1 MPKGRGFRSVNFDDF
16 LFTSIGDE
24 KKEPTNC
31 NIISLVNYA
40 NTLLEF
46 RIRRLF
52 LLINIVQLVYIL
64 ASFAINKERRNFT
77 INKREFKAI
86 SMELLLIVAL
96 FFAASITKNSEIL
109 LLVLFV
115 LLLIVWLGLF
125 WNIFKLGQDLF
136 TFPIINLYGLLSTF
150 VVLRSNLYARS
161 LTYNLAMQQII
172 WSCIITYLIHII
184 FLVLKYL
191 LERNV

>member
-1 MPKGRGFRSVNFDDF
+1 MKVMIFSLPVSAM
-16 LFTSIGDE
+16 
-24 KKEPTNC
+24 KKKNLQ
-31 NIISLVNYA
+31 IV
-40 NTLLEF
+40 TLLVLSIMLILCWNLELEDCF
-46 RIRRLF
+46 W
-52 LLINIVQLVYIL
+52 LINIVQLVYIL

-109 LLVLFV
+109 LLVLFL

-172 WSCIITYLIHII
+172 WSCIITYLIHIF

>member
-1 MPKGRGFRSVNFDDF
+1 MIFSLPVSAM
-16 LFTSIGDE
+16 
-24 KKEPTNC
+24 KKKNLQ
-31 NIISLVNYA
+31 IV
-40 NTLLEF
+40 TLLVLSIMLILCWNLELEDCF
-46 RIRRLF
+46 W
-52 LLINIVQLVYIL
+52 LINIVQLVYIL

-109 LLVLFV
+109 LLVLFL

-136 TFPIINLYGLLSTF
+136 TFPIINLY
-150 VVLRSNLYARS
+150 ARS

-172 WSCIITYLIHII
+172 WSCIITYLIHIFFFSVKI
-184 FLVLKYL
+184 FIGKKCIGYSL
-191 LERNV
+191 